1 MNLSRKLLSLFVIG
15 ALTLSAIPSQI
26 QAQTKESHSQGKY
39 VTPIESE
46 EFWKRIEVQERI
58 PKLIKFLE
66 NEFEGNFAGL
76 YVDQENG
83 GVINIGFLSIPSDD
97 QLIEVSKTLGK
108 DVKVKYNEVKYSR
121 KSLESIVDELSSTI
135 DETDDE
141 IGSISSSFA

>member
-1 MNLSRKLLSLFVIG
+1 MNLSRKLLSLFLIG

-39 VTPIESE
+39 VTLIESE

-97 QLIEVSKTLGK
+97 QLIEVSKTLVNKLMTGK
-108 DVKVKYNEVKYSR
+108 AWGFALHLAKQISR
-121 KSLESIVDELSSTI
+121 CVD
-135 DETDDE
+135 
-141 IGSISSSFA
+141 G